1 MMVSPE
7 YPSICSFVQQS
18 LPWAGLERAAS
29 APYNVTR
36 GWKFSSSHIK
46 NCEFYKFNI
55 FYLTQCV
62 NLLSY
67 QHASHLK
74 IINELSYTHLLLSP
88 RFGRYFTLSAL
99 PRWCKADFKLSKA
112 RSGQAGVLE
121 SGVQNTL
128 WGCVQGCVQAASV
141 G

>member
-1 MMVSPE
+1 MAVSPE
-7 YPSICSFVQQS
+7 YPSICSFARQS
-18 LPWAGLERAAS
+18 LPWTGLGRAAS

-55 FYLTQCV
+55 FYLTWCV

-74 IINELSYTHLLLSP
+74 IINELSYTHLLSSL

-99 PRWCKADFKLSKA
+99 SRLCKSDIKLSKA
-112 RSGQAGVLE
+112 RSSQAGVLE

-128 WGCVQGCVQAASV
+128 WGCMQAASE